1 MDIDSKLDRILDKLG
16 EHSIILLAVFLLLFC
31 TPLQAKVRE
40 LSLDLKRMPFQRDF
54 MFPEQTAWGHEVK
67 LTADVSLWRY
77 FQDNQIIGR
86 TYGDR
91 FRYVSWEFDH
101 GITIFPWLDL
111 IHSHKSEHAMD
122 IYVNKFPV
130 RDSYGIRLH
139 FKED

>member
-1 MDIDSKLDRILDKLG
+1 MDTDAKLDKIF
-16 EHSIILLAVFLLLFC
+16 LLLLLFC
-31 TPLQAKVRE
+31 TPLHAEVRE

-54 MFPEQTAWGHEVK
+54 IFPEQTAWGHEVK

-101 GITIFPWLDL
+101 GFHILPWLDV

-122 IYVNKFPV
+122 IYVAKFPV
-130 RDSYGIRLH
+130 RDSYGVRLR
-139 FKED
+139 FKEP